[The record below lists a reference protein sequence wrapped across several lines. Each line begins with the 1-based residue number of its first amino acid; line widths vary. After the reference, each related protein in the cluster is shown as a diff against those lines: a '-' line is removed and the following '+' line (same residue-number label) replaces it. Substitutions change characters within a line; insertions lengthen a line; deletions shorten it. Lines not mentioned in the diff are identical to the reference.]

1 VSTLRQTARTV
12 VNLARFP
19 YAALRFRRRG
29 QTDPWAH
36 QSLIQLFCAT
46 GGRFN
51 DWASALIRAQSR
63 PLELPSSVGLLGELR
78 GAVLKTHTETL
89 RRNGYVV
96 FPKAVPDPVCDRL
109 MHFARET
116 PASVRRMDH
125 EPAGQPPRRAVFDPD
140 QPLAVRYDYPVE
152 ALLNNPD
159 VQAMLSDPSLLALAQ
174 SYLGSRPR
182 ADVLSMWWHTNFH
195 DRPDSEAAQ
204 FYHFDLDRIK
214 WFKVFVY
221 LTDVGVDN
229 GPHSFIEGSHRT
241 GGIPQWMLRRGYVRL
256 SDDEVLGH
264 YGAEREVV
272 FSAPRGT
279 VIVEDTRGLHKGNPV
294 RGAPRLVL
302 QLQFSNSLFGAAY
315 AKSRLGKASSPGL
328 QRLLRDAPDVYANY
342 L

>member
-1 VSTLRQTARTV
+1 M
-12 VNLARFP
+12 
-19 YAALRFRRRG
+19 
-29 QTDPWAH
+29 
-36 QSLIQLFCAT
+36 
-46 GGRFN
+46 
-51 DWASALIRAQSR
+51 
-63 PLELPSSVGLLGELR
+63 
-78 GAVLKTHTETL
+78 L

-96 FPKAVPDPVCDRL
+96 FPKAVPDALCDRL

-116 PASVRRMDH
+116 PALVRRMDH

-140 QPLAVRYDYPVE
+140 RPLAVRYDYPVE
-152 ALLNNPD
+152 ALLNNAD

-195 DRPDSEAAQ
+195 DQPDSEAAQ

-221 LTDVGVDN
+221 LTDVGPDN

-241 GGIPQWMLRRGYVRL
+241 GGIPQSMLRRGYVRL

-294 RGAPRLVL
+294 RGASRLVL
-302 QLQFSNSLFGAAY
+302 QLQFSNSLFGATY
-315 AKSRLGKASSPGL
+315 AKSRLSAARDPGL

>member
-1 VSTLRQTARTV
+1 MSTLRWTARTV
-12 VNLARFP
+12 INLARFP
-19 YAALRFRRRG
+19 YAALRFKRRG
-29 QTDPWAH
+29 LTDPWAY
-36 QSLIQLFCAT
+36 QSLVQLFCAT

-51 DWASALIRAQSR
+51 DWASGLIRAKSR
-63 PLELPSSVGLLGELR
+63 PLALPAPIGLLGDLR
-78 GAVLKTHTETL
+78 GAALKTHTETL
-89 RRNGYVV
+89 RRNGYVL
-96 FPKAVPDPVCDRL
+96 FPKAVPDAVCDRL
-109 MHFARET
+109 MHFALET
-116 PASVRRMDH
+116 PALVRRMDH
-125 EPAGQPPRRAVFDPD
+125 EPGGQPPRRAFFDPD
-140 QPLAVRYDYPVE
+140 RPLAVRYDYPVE
-152 ALLNNPD
+152 ALLNNVD

-195 DRPDSEAAQ
+195 ARPDSEAAQ

-221 LTDVGVDN
+221 LTDVGPDN

-241 GGIPQWMLRRGYVRL
+241 GGIPQSMLRRGYVRL

-264 YGAEREVV
+264 YGAGREVV
-272 FSAPRGT
+272 FAAPRGT

-294 RGAPRLVL
+294 RGASRLIL
-302 QLQFSNSLFGAAY
+302 QLQFSNSLFGAKY
-315 AKSRLGKASSPGL
+315 AKSRLGTASDPAL